1 MSFSNISNEQIR
13 KRMATSLEKKRLH
26 KGIKS
31 ATLAEKG
38 GHNVQTYSNFINK
51 NSDIR
56 ISTLI
61 DIFRGLGELDKLEAL
76 FEMRVPY
83 SPLEKQSAPMV
94 RVSKSSSLKVTSQ
107 SGSPSL
113 EAVTS
118 KHDKQVTIDSSN
130 EEKKRKMDAAHAILS
145 AITDKDSK

>member
-83 SPLEKQSAPMV
+83 SPLEKQSVPMV

-130 EEKKRKMDAAHAILS
+130 EEKQRKMDAAHAILS

>member
-83 SPLEKQSAPMV
+83 SPLEKQSVPMV